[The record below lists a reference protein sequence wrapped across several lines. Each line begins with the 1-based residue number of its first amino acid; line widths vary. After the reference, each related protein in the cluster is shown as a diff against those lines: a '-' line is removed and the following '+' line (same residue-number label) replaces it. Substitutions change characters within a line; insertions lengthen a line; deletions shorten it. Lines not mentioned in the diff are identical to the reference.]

1 MAYRALLA
9 STAANANACPALKGE
24 GTRSNPIIVAESPI
38 LVSGDDRDELPPL
51 AFRRDL
57 PKAASPPRK
66 RKASEATA
74 AAATSTWCPQ
84 FRQYNKMGYLV
95 AIDGVATSKKARRD
109 RLYSGSSAD
118 SDSSVELDIPF
129 YDSSDEE
136 ADQQPDEQQPCRITG
151 GRIVLPQGKWLY
163 DEHTKISAYHLEES
177 DLLAKYDK
185 DEKKALDLARNRNRP
200 DRFKV
205 DDVVEVLYP
214 EIDGGTKFKG
224 TIIDME
230 GPGRNPD
237 SIEIQWEEEGS
248 ITTINRNL
256 FNLVTVINPV

>member
-9 STAANANACPALKGE
+9 STATNANACPALKGE
-24 GTRSNPIIVAESPI
+24 GTRSDPIIVVESPI
-38 LVSGDDRDELPPL
+38 LVSDDDRDELPPL

-74 AAATSTWCPQ
+74 AAATSTKCPQ
-84 FRQYNKMGYLV
+84 LRQYNKMGYLV
-95 AIDGVATSKKARRD
+95 AINGVATSKKARRD

-136 ADQQPDEQQPCRITG
+136 ADQQPDEQPCRITG

-163 DEHTKISAYHLEES
+163 DEHAKISAYHLEES
-177 DLLAKYDK
+177 G
-185 DEKKALDLARNRNRP
+185 
-200 DRFKV
+200 RFKV

-256 FNLVTVINPV
+256 FNLVTVINSV

>member
-24 GTRSNPIIVAESPI
+24 GTRSDPIIVAESPI
-38 LVSGDDRDELPPL
+38 LVSDDDRDELPPL

-66 RKASEATA
+66 RKASEAA
-74 AAATSTWCPQ
+74 AATATSTWHPQ

-136 ADQQPDEQQPCRITG
+136 ADQPTEQQSTDQSTADQQPDEQRPCRITG

-163 DEHTKISAYHLEES
+163 DEHAKIWAYHLEES
-177 DLLAKYDK
+177 G
-185 DEKKALDLARNRNRP
+185 
-200 DRFKV
+200 RFKV

-230 GPGRNPD
+230 GPDRNPD
-237 SIEIQWEEEGS
+237 SIEIQWEDEGS

-256 FNLVTVINPV
+256 FGLVTVINPV